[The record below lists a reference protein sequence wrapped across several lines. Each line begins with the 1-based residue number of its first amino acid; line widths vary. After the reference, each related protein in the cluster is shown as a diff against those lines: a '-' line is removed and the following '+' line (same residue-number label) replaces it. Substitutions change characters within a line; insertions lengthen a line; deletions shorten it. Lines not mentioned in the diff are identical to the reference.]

1 MLQEMMEREETASS
15 FGVTRVGTSWE
26 GALGGEGGV
35 PENMQYLFFV
45 LFQVFL
51 LLVIYIYI
59 VKYNIIQFE
68 I

>member
-26 GALGGEGGV
+26 GALGGDKGGV
-35 PENMQYLFFV
+35 PENIQYLFFV

-51 LLVIYIYI
+51 LLVIYSKIQ
-59 VKYNIIQFE
+59 YNIILS
-68 I
+68 